1 MDRTI
6 ALLSDFVAATAGY
19 EQPAPHADAT
29 RLRLVDTLGCGV
41 AGSTSALADRVRRLP
56 GGATQGPSATLL
68 GSIERTGAE
77 HAAFAN
83 GAMVRYED
91 LNDMSLLRGGGHP
104 SDVIP
109 AVLAAAEIS
118 DHPANVL
125 VGIAMAYEVF
135 GALSTVDMQ
144 SRGWDSAAL
153 VGPSVCVG
161 ASHVL
166 GMSREQAGQALAITA
181 SMAGP
186 TLQVR
191 RGELSQWKACASPL
205 VARQALFSTLC
216 ARADIDGPSDAVE
229 GEYGLWRQVTGEF
242 ALDLSSFESDP
253 WIAQTAFKVYPALYH
268 THTAIEAALELKQ
281 QHELAPDEIDRIE
294 LVTYQRAYDTG
305 AADPARWQPTTRETA
320 DHSLPFVIACA
331 LRNGL
336 VSEDSYT
343 PTSLADPGLAL
354 LMGKIEISVSAELTS
369 MFPQR
374 TPADMTIHRKAG
386 GSVHTR
392 IDLAPG
398 HPDRSGA
405 EGLVEE
411 KFRRQTAGLI
421 DTDGLWNACLDFDGS
436 SGLDQVMA
444 FLGRPPADVTG
455 PKHQPERL
463 P

>member
-6 ALLSDFVAATAGY
+6 GLLSDFVAAMVGY
-19 EQPAPHADAT
+19 YLPKPHADAT

-56 GGATQGPSATLL
+56 GGVARAPSATLI
-68 GSIERTGAE
+68 GSAERTCAE

-118 DHPANVL
+118 EHPENAL

-153 VGPSVCVG
+153 VGLAVCVG

-166 GMSREQAGQALAITA
+166 GLSREQAAQAVAITA

-216 ARADIDGPSDAVE
+216 AREDIDGPGDAVE
-229 GEYGLWRQVTGEF
+229 GEYGMWRQVTGEF

-253 WIAQTAFKVYPALYH
+253 WITQTAFKAYPALYH
-268 THTAIEAALELKQ
+268 AHTAIECALELK
-281 QHELAPDEIDRIE
+281 HKYELAPDEIDRIE
-294 LVTYQRAYDTG
+294 LLTYQRAYDTG
-305 AADPARWQPTTRETA
+305 AADPARWRPTTRETA

-336 VSEDSYT
+336 VSHESYT
-343 PTSLADPGLAL
+343 PTSLADPELAQ
-354 LMGKIEISVSAELTS
+354 LMAKIEISVSAELTS
-369 MFPQR
+369 IFPHR
-374 TPADMTIHRKAG
+374 TPANMTIHRRG
-386 GSVHTR
+386 GDSVHTR

-405 EGLVEE
+405 EALVEE
-411 KFRRQTAGLI
+411 KFRRQTTGLI
-421 DTDGLWNACLDFDGS
+421 DTDGLWKACQDFDGS
-436 SGLDQVMA
+436 SGLDQIMA
-444 FLGRPPADVTG
+444 FLGRPIG
-455 PKHQPERL
+455 
-463 P
+463 